1 MRAETDRRRLE
12 QFMAALGKGVRGP
25 GRIYLTGGAT
35 AVLYSWRESTIDIDI
50 KADPEPAGFFESIVA
65 LKEGLAINIELA
77 APDDFIPA
85 LPGWRERSLFIT
97 RSGELDFY
105 HYDPYAQ
112 VLSKVERGHAR
123 DLQDVEAML
132 QLRLVTR
139 ERLRELFDAI
149 EPQLLRYPAIVPAA
163 FRADVLAV
171 CALPHDPSTG
181 G

>member
-1 MRAETDRRRLE
+1 
-12 QFMAALGKGVRGP
+12 MAALGKAVSGP

-35 AVLYSWRESTIDIDI
+35 AVLYDWRQSTIDIDM
-50 KADPEPAGFFESIVA
+50 KADPEPAGLFEAIVR
-65 LKEGLAINIELA
+65 LKETLAINIELA

-97 RSGELDFY
+97 RSGELDFL

-132 QLRLVTR
+132 RLGLVTR
-139 ERLRELFDAI
+139 ERLRELFDTI

-171 CALPHDPSTG
+171 CALPHDPPTSG
-181 G
+181 C